1 GKTGPVG
8 AQGHPGKPGPEGL
21 RGIPGPAVS
30 MMTRL
35 GPPGLPGLKG
45 DPGRKGDKGH
55 AGLIGLIGPPG
66 EQGEKGDRGLPGP
79 QGPQGPKGDIGAI
92 GQRGDPGPPGLP
104 GPPVSIPPLILG
116 YGPAADMIEPLPI
129 QGERKRRRH
138 TENIQEDQIMN
149 DDGSNVNG
157 MEEVFASLNSMK
169 SEVEQMRKPLGTQES
184 PARTCKELQMCNP
197 DFQNGEYWIDPNQG
211 CHRDSIK
218 VFCNFTAEGETCLYP
233 EKKFESVK
241 LASWSKEK
249 PGSWFSEF
257 KRGREFTYIDS
268 DGNPVSV
275 VQMTFLKLLS
285 ATAHQ
290 TFTYNCQKSV
300 AWYDS
305 TSVTYSNSLRFK
317 GGNHEEVSH
326 NKTPTFINAVYDGCQ
341 SRKVSDH
348 TVLQISSLKVDFFP
362 IKDVA
367 VSDFGQSSQK
377 FGFQVGP
384 VCFNG

>member
-1 GKTGPVG
+1 
-8 AQGHPGKPGPEGL
+8 
-21 RGIPGPAVS
+21 
-30 MMTRL
+30 
-35 GPPGLPGLKG
+35 
-45 DPGRKGDKGH
+45 
-55 AGLIGLIGPPG
+55 
-66 EQGEKGDRGLPGP
+66 
-79 QGPQGPKGDIGAI
+79 
-92 GQRGDPGPPGLP
+92 
-104 GPPVSIPPLILG
+104 
-116 YGPAADMIEPLPI
+116 
-129 QGERKRRRH
+129 
-138 TENIQEDQIMN
+138 
-149 DDGSNVNG
+149 

-197 DFQNGEYWIDPNQG
+197 NFQNGEYWIDPNQG
-211 CHRDSIK
+211 CHRDSFK

-233 EKKFESVK
+233 DKKFES
-241 LASWSKEK
+241 
-249 PGSWFSEF
+249 
-257 KRGREFTYIDS
+257 FTYIDS
-268 DGNPVSV
+268 DGNQVSV

-305 TSVTYSNSLRFK
+305 TSNTYSNSLLFK
-317 GGNHEEVSH
+317 GGNNEEVSH
-326 NKTPTFINAVYDGCQ
+326 SKTPTFINAVYDGCQ
-341 SRKVSDH
+341 SRKVTDH

-367 VSDFGQSSQK
+367 ISDFGQSSQK